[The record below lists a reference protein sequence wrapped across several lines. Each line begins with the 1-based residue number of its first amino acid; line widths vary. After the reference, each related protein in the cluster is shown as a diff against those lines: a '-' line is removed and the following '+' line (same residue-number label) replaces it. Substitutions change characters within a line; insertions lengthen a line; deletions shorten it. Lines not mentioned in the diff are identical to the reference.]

1 MLDATLIS
9 QALVTG
15 LLLGGVYALISAGFT
30 LVFGVLKIINFAH
43 GEFLML
49 GMYGTYFL
57 FTGLGLH
64 PYLSM
69 LVIFPA
75 LFVFGAL
82 IFWITIRPAV
92 AAPELNQLL
101 LTVGISL
108 FLQNVALVF
117 FKSDYRSVDI
127 AFARNKVELGSVILS
142 APHLLAFVVS
152 VVVTLA
158 LYFLLRSTDIGRSM
172 RASAENRDAAI
183 LMGINVPRI
192 YVVTFATGIALL
204 GIAGPLLAPIYSVS
218 PDVGGLFIL
227 TVLVVVVL
235 GGMGNFLGALAG
247 GLVIGVAENLGA
259 IFMPGSMGP
268 VVSFAVLILV
278 LLLKPEGILGGR
290 RL

>member
-1 MLDATLIS
+1 MLDLTLIT
-9 QALVTG
+9 QAIVTG

-57 FTGLGLH
+57 FAALGLD
-64 PYLSM
+64 PYVSI
-69 LVIFPA
+69 LVILPA
-75 LFVFGAL
+75 LFIFGAL
-82 IFWITIRPAV
+82 VFWLTIRPAI

-108 FLQNVALVF
+108 LLQNIALFF
-117 FKSDYRSVDI
+117 FKSDYRTVDVP
-127 AFARNKVELGSVILS
+127 FAREKLTLGPIILG

-152 VVVTLA
+152 IVVTLIF
-158 LYFLLRSTDIGRSM
+158 YYLLRSTDLGRSI
-172 RASAENRDAAI
+172 RASAEDRDAAV
-183 LMGINVPRI
+183 LMGINVPRV
-192 YVVTFATGIALL
+192 YLLTFALGIALL

-218 PDVGGLFIL
+218 PDVGRLFIL

-247 GLVIGVAENLGA
+247 GLLIGVAESLGA

-278 LLLKPEGILGGR
+278 LLFMPEGILGGR
-290 RL
+290 KT

>member
-1 MLDATLIS
+1 MLDATLIM
-9 QALVTG
+9 QAIATG

-49 GMYGTYFL
+49 GMYGSYFL
-57 FTGLGLH
+57 FAGLGVH
-64 PYLSM
+64 PYLSI
-69 LVIFPA
+69 LAIFVA
-75 LFVFGAL
+75 LFIFGAL
-82 IFWITIRPAV
+82 VFWLTIRPTI

-108 FLQNVALVF
+108 LLQNTALFF

-127 AFARNKVELGSVILS
+127 AFARNKIELGPVILA
-142 APHLLAFVVS
+142 APHLLAFAVS
-152 VVVTLA
+152 IIVTLIF
-158 LYFLLRSTDIGRSM
+158 YYLLRSTDLGRSI
-172 RASAENRDAAI
+172 RAAAENRDAAI

-192 YVVTFATGIALL
+192 YLITFAVGIALL
-204 GIAGPLLAPIYSVS
+204 GIAGPLMAPIYSVS
-218 PDVGGLFIL
+218 PDVGRLFIL

-278 LLLKPEGILGGR
+278 LLLKPEGLIGGKR
-290 RL
+290 V